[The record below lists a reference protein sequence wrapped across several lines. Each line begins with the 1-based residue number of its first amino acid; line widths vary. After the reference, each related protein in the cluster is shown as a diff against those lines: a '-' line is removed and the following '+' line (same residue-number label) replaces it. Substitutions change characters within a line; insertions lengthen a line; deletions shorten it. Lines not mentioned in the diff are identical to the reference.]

1 MADYRDI
8 HGRLRDA
15 AWSGAGIVRTE
26 GAMRE
31 ALSSLEKIEERLG
44 QLVPQ
49 TVRERLLDCDL
60 RAGALTLKA
69 ILQAGIGR
77 KESRGSFLRSDH
89 AGQDDAGW
97 RRNSCLKY
105 DEGSRSFTAS
115 YLPVEEV

>member
-1 MADYRDI
+1 
-8 HGRLRDA
+8 
-15 AWSGAGIVRTE
+15 
-26 GAMRE
+26 MRE

-44 QLVPQ
+44 QLAPQ
-49 TVRERLLDCDL
+49 TARERLLDCDL

-97 RRNSCLKY
+97 RLNSCLKY

-115 YLPVEEV
+115 YLPVEET